1 MNMNMVKEHLEKH
14 LGCTAKIKYSLGRNK
29 YERYQVKIKK
39 LYNNVFTVLKDNN
52 EIKSFSYNDVI
63 MKTIKIDFL

>member
-1 MNMNMVKEHLEKH
+1 MNIVMVKENLKRH
-14 LGCTAKIKYSLGRNK
+14 LGCDAKIKYSLGRNK

-39 LYNNVFTVLKDNN
+39 LYNNVFTVLKENN
-52 EIKSFSYNDVI
+52 EIRSFSYNDVI

>member
-1 MNMNMVKEHLEKH
+1 MNMNMVKENLKKH
-14 LGCTAKIKYSLGRNK
+14 LGHDVKIKYSLGRNK
-29 YERYQVKIKK
+29 YERYQVKIYK